1 MCSRRHWGTAETITL
16 AKAREDG
23 KVALASMQARLSTR
37 NEATDK
43 ERKKMA
49 VHPHPSLKKLAQECR
64 EWLEHAQ
71 KKGKAEQA
79 ETAIHK
85 FLDTPSALD
94 QKAGLQVDR
103 LALYFDVASCDAF
116 FRSDTAELSRL
127 IQHAVQLRALVFR
140 WDAMYS
146 DMRQDLGNWP
156 AEFTDSMKALGPS
169 MLSWWEEAS
178 TCAQLFIEMAEKD
191 QRINTMPEMRKIR
204 NNTSDVFAIRL
215 FSKEFRIATNFEPL
229 NPLIP
234 EYRAALDAWNT
245 SDEVKFQA
253 VMQMAADCHVSRSK
267 ENTDRTRY
275 EFDATIDRVFP
286 AELLAIQAL
295 RRRHHLPDFDAD
307 HALIDEP
314 WKVLRQIKSV
324 DVHPLAKAVEERL
337 IRDYPQFR

>member
-1 MCSRRHWGTAETITL
+1 
-16 AKAREDG
+16 
-23 KVALASMQARLSTR
+23 
-37 NEATDK
+37 
-43 ERKKMA
+43 MA
-49 VHPHPSLKKLAQECR
+49 VHPHPSLKKLGQECR

-79 ETAIHK
+79 ETAIQK
-85 FLDTPSALD
+85 FLDTPSELD
-94 QKAGLQVDR
+94 QKAGLQLDR

-116 FRSDTAELSRL
+116 FRSDTTELSHL

-156 AEFTDSMKALGPS
+156 TEFSDSMKALGPW
-169 MLSWWEEAS
+169 MLSYWDKAS
-178 TCAQLFIEMAEKD
+178 TCAQLYIEMTEKD
-191 QRINTMPEMRKIR
+191 QRINTMPEMRKIK

-215 FSKEFRIATNFEPL
+215 LSTEFKTPTNFEPL

-234 EYRAALDAWNT
+234 EYRAVLDAWNT
-245 SDEVKFQA
+245 DNEVKFQA
-253 VMQMAADCHVSRSK
+253 VMQMAADFHVSRSK

-295 RRRHHLPDFDAD
+295 RRKHNLPEFESD
-307 HALIDEP
+307 HSLIDEP
-314 WKVLRQIKSV
+314 WKVLREIKSV
-324 DVHPLAKAVEERL
+324 DLHPLAKAVEKRL
-337 IRDYPQFR
+337 IKDYPQFR